1 MTPSRETKSLHHW
14 RFSPREFRA
23 PLRAGCHPAAASRPT
38 GYAAGMPATPRTPAS
53 SRSGRRRPPAA
64 ATPATVDEAIAILRG
79 WFADRGWEPF
89 DFQEEV
95 WRAMHAGTSG
105 LLHAPTG
112 TGKTLAAWLGGVIR
126 LIGSPDAAAA
136 GGLRVVWITPLRALA
151 ADTAA
156 ALEEPLESLRPL
168 TAGIS
173 VGIRTGDTSQADRR
187 RLRDNWPTALVTTP
201 ETLSILLSLETASEI
216 FAALD
221 TVVVDEW
228 HELLATKRGVQTEL
242 ALSRLKAM
250 RPGLVTWGLSATLAN
265 LGEAAAALVGPAA
278 AGAARIVS
286 AAIPRKLEIETLIP
300 EPMERFPWAGHM
312 GMRLL
317 PQVVA
322 ALDRAETS
330 LVFTNTR
337 SQAERWFEAIG
348 QARPDWKRRLALHHG
363 SVDRELRS
371 AAERGLKQGKLK
383 CVVATSSLDLGVDFG
398 PVEQVFQVG
407 SPKGIA
413 RLLQRAGRSGHT
425 PGGIGRLVC
434 VPTHALELIEC
445 AAARTAATAGTIE
458 ARSPLTAA
466 LDCLAQHIV
475 TVACSGGFRAEEL
488 RREVC
493 STRAFADLDDASW
506 QWAIDFAARGG
517 PALSAYPDYARIK
530 ERFGRWYVA
539 SPAIARRH
547 RMGIG
552 TIAGDVTV
560 EVKWLRGG
568 RLGTVEESFVSRL
581 KEGDRFL
588 FAGRPLVL
596 FRFDGLTAWVKRSR
610 SPAPLQ
616 VPRWNGGRMPLS
628 TLLSEAVLDLVRGAT
643 PPGSAAPRELAA
655 VQPLLEIQARWSR
668 LPNHDTLLVER
679 WRGRDGEHAFV
690 FPFAGRLVHEGLASL
705 VAWRLANRRPS
716 TLTMAFNDWGFE
728 IAGRDGLPHTAR
740 DWRRLFAPQT
750 VLDDLLACLN
760 ATEMARR
767 HFREIARVAGL
778 VQSGGR
784 SNRQTQASAG
794 LIFDV
799 LAEHDASNMLLA
811 QTRREVLERQFEFRR
826 LIAALDRIAGQEV
839 QVIETPRLTPLA
851 FPIWA
856 EFIQSRLTTKDWL
869 TQITDMARELE
880 EAAAT

>member
-1 MTPSRETKSLHHW
+1 MPSPTRSQRPSTPPRRRLAAERSL
-14 RFSPREFRA
+14 
-23 PLRAGCHPAAASRPT
+23 AATITAYRDWFASRGWT
-38 GYAAGMPATPRTPAS
+38 AFEFQ
-53 SRSGRRRPPAA
+53 
-64 ATPATVDEAIAILRG
+64 DEA
-79 WFADRGWEPF
+79 
-89 DFQEEV
+89 
-95 WRAMHAGTSG
+95 WRAMATGESG

-112 TGKTLAAWLGGVIR
+112 TGKTLAAWLGGLAR
-126 LIGSPDAAAA
+126 LTAAADAASSAAPPAA

-156 ALEEPLESLRPL
+156 ALEEPLNALRPL

-201 ETLSILLSLETASEI
+201 ETLSILLSLETAHEI
-216 FAALD
+216 FANLD

-228 HELLATKRGVQTEL
+228 HELLSTKRGVQTEL
-242 ALSRLKAM
+242 ALARLRAL
-250 RPGLVTWGLSATLAN
+250 RPELVTWGLSATLAN
-265 LGEAAAALVGPAA
+265 LSEATAALVGPTA
-278 AGAARIVS
+278 AGKARLVS
-286 AAIPRKLEIETLIP
+286 AAIPRQLEIETLIP

-317 PQVVA
+317 PQVLA

-337 SQAERWFEAIG
+337 SQAERWFDAIR
-348 QARPDWKRRLALHHG
+348 QARPEWKNKLALHHG
-363 SVDRELRS
+363 SVDRELRT
-371 AAERGLKQGKLK
+371 AAEQGLKQGKLK

-398 PVEQVFQVG
+398 PVDQVFQVG

-413 RLLQRAGRSGHT
+413 RLLQRAGRSGHA
-425 PGGIGRLVC
+425 PGATGRLVC

-445 AAARTAATAGTIE
+445 AAARGACERGTVE
-458 ARSPLTAA
+458 AREPLEAA

-475 TVACSGGFRAEEL
+475 TVACSGGFREADLLAEV
-488 RREVC
+488 R
-493 STRAFADLDDASW
+493 STRGFANLDDASW
-506 QWAIDFAARGG
+506 RWAMDFAARGG
-517 PALSAYPDYARIK
+517 PALAAYPDYARIK

-539 SPAIARRH
+539 SPAIARKH

-552 TIAGDVTV
+552 TIAGDATV

-568 RLGTVEESFVSRL
+568 RLGTVEESFISRL

-588 FAGRPLVL
+588 FAGRPLML

-616 VPRWNGGRMPLS
+616 VPRWNGGRMPLT
-628 TLLSEAVLDLVRGAT
+628 TLLSDAVLDLVRAAT
-643 PPGSAAPRELAA
+643 RPGGQAARELEA
-655 VQPLLEIQARWSR
+655 VRPLLEIQARWSR
-668 LPNHDTLLVER
+668 LPDRDTLLVER

-705 VAWRLANRRPS
+705 VAWRLASRQPA
-716 TLTMAFNDWGFE
+716 TLTLAFNDWGFE
-728 IAGRDGLPHTAR
+728 IAGRDPLPGTAAE
-740 DWRRLFAPQT
+740 WRRLFSP
-750 VLDDLLACLN
+750 VNLLADLMGCLN
-760 ATEMARR
+760 STEMARR

-778 VQSGGR
+778 VQGGGR
-784 SNRQTQASAG
+784 SDRQTQASAG
-794 LIFDV
+794 LIYDV

-811 QTRREVLERQFEFRR
+811 QARREVLERQFEFQR
-826 LIAALDRIAGQEV
+826 LAAAVERIATQEIRV
-839 QVIETPRLTPLA
+839 VETSRLTPLA

-869 TQITDMARELE
+869 ARITDMARELE
-880 EAAAT
+880 QAACRG